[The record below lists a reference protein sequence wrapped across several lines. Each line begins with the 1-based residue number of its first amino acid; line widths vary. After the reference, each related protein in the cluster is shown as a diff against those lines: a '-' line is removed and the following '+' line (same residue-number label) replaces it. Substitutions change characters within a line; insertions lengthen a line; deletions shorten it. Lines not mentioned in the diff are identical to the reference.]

1 MQGFLTLDHWGRF
14 REIQPILAGLRG
26 RAGKLRYRTE
36 VFEGLES
43 AVDAMNAMFTGANTG
58 KIVIPPVGASAGR

>member
-1 MQGFLTLDHWGRF
+1 MRGFLSLDHWGRF
-14 REIQPILAGLRG
+14 PEILPILQGCVEPA
-26 RAGKLRYRTE
+26 KLRYRTE

-58 KIVIPPVGASAGR
+58 KIVIRL